1 MITLVT
7 VLKKEAYKELKS
19 VIDKRGLKQNYVAR
33 EIGITPNYLGQILNG
48 NRKLSADVAIK
59 AAQVLGLPLDVFL
72 NISSPYWRTMKR
84 WQSKATTSI

>member
-1 MITLVT
+1 MKRLKEVITLVT

-72 NISSPYWRTMKR
+72 NLS
-84 WQSKATTSI
+84 

>member
-19 VIDKRGLKQNYVAR
+19 VIDKRGLKQNYVAQK
-33 EIGITPNYLGQILNG
+33 IGITPNYLGQILNG
-48 NRKLSADVAIK
+48 NRKLSTDVAIK

-72 NISSPYWRTMKR
+72 NLS
-84 WQSKATTSI
+84 

>member
-19 VIDKRGLKQNYVAR
+19 VIDKRGLKQNYV
-33 EIGITPNYLGQILNG
+33 EQKIGITPNYLGQILNG
-48 NRKLSADVAIK
+48 NRKLSTDVAIK

-72 NISSPYWRTMKR
+72 NLS
-84 WQSKATTSI
+84 

>member
-19 VIDKRGLKQNYVAR
+19 VIDKRGLKHNYVAQK
-33 EIGITPNYLGQILNG
+33 IGITPNYLGQILNG
-48 NRKLSADVAIK
+48 NRKLSTDVAIK

-72 NISSPYWRTMKR
+72 NLS
-84 WQSKATTSI
+84 

>member
-19 VIDKRGLKQNYVAR
+19 AINKRGLKQNYVAQK
-33 EIGITPNYLGQILNG
+33 IGITPNYLGQILNG
-48 NRKLSADVAIK
+48 NRKLSTDVAIK

-72 NISSPYWRTMKR
+72 NLS
-84 WQSKATTSI
+84 

>member
-48 NRKLSADVAIK
+48 NRNLSSDVAIK

-72 NISSPYWRTMKR
+72 NLS
-84 WQSKATTSI
+84 

>member
-1 MITLVT
+1 M
-7 VLKKEAYKELKS
+7 KS

-72 NISSPYWRTMKR
+72 NLS
-84 WQSKATTSI
+84 

>member
-72 NISSPYWRTMKR
+72 NLS
-84 WQSKATTSI
+84 

>member
-33 EIGITPNYLGQILNG
+33 KIGITPNYLGQILNG

-72 NISSPYWRTMKR
+72 NLS
-84 WQSKATTSI
+84 

>member
-48 NRKLSADVAIK
+48 NRNLSADVAIK

-72 NISSPYWRTMKR
+72 NLS
-84 WQSKATTSI
+84 

>member
-33 EIGITPNYLGQILNG
+33 KIGITPNYLGQILNG
-48 NRKLSADVAIK
+48 NRKLSTDVAIK

-72 NISSPYWRTMKR
+72 NLS
-84 WQSKATTSI
+84 

>member
-7 VLKKEAYKELKS
+7 ILKKEAYKELKS
-19 VIDKRGLKQNYVAR
+19 VIDKRGLKQNYVAQK
-33 EIGITPNYLGQILNG
+33 IGITPNYLGQILNG

-72 NISSPYWRTMKR
+72 NLS
-84 WQSKATTSI
+84 

>member
-19 VIDKRGLKQNYVAR
+19 VIDNRGLKQNYVAQK
-33 EIGITPNYLGQILNG
+33 IGITPNYLGQILNG
-48 NRKLSADVAIK
+48 NRKLSTDVAIK

-72 NISSPYWRTMKR
+72 NLS
-84 WQSKATTSI
+84 

>member
-7 VLKKEAYKELKS
+7 VLKKEANKELKS

-72 NISSPYWRTMKR
+72 NLS
-84 WQSKATTSI
+84 

>member
-19 VIDKRGLKQNYVAR
+19 VIDKRGLKQNYIAR

-72 NISSPYWRTMKR
+72 NLS
-84 WQSKATTSI
+84 

>member
-33 EIGITPNYLGQILNG
+33 KIGITPNYLGQILNG
-48 NRKLSADVAIK
+48 KRKLSADVAIK
-59 AAQVLGLPLDVFL
+59 AAQVLGLPLDIFL
-72 NISSPYWRTMKR
+72 NLS
-84 WQSKATTSI
+84 

>member
-59 AAQVLGLPLDVFL
+59 AAQVLGLPLYVFL
-72 NISSPYWRTMKR
+72 NLS
-84 WQSKATTSI
+84 

>member
-1 MITLVT
+1 MVT

-72 NISSPYWRTMKR
+72 NLS
-84 WQSKATTSI
+84 